1 LGAIGAFGPYF
12 GLVLDRMGYS
22 ALAIGG
28 LLGLM
33 PLTRILLS
41 PAWALVADKYR
52 MGTRILQVASLVT
65 VLVVGAIATG
75 WLPLWAVGVGM
86 VLFAG
91 ARAPIGPIL
100 DALTVRALEARGE
113 DPGRYGRIRLW
124 GSVAFLAC
132 GAGAA
137 LLADRVA
144 WAPAPFALAAAV
156 WLLGLLVLLRL
167 PDAKA
172 DGPVALGPALRT
184 LAQQPGIGLVVLA
197 LPLHGLGLNA
207 YDAWYAVHIEHLGLA
222 STWTGVALATGVSVE
237 IAVMALAVG
246 ILRRMEPVGLVALSM
261 AVAALRWALVA
272 WLQDPWL
279 LTLVQLSHGLVF
291 AVFWIGVVELF
302 RKAAPSEVRASA
314 QSVVITATYGLGPL
328 LTAMLASSVVDRFGT
343 SALYA
348 VAAGA
353 SVLATGLTLAA
364 RGRMRAAFSSP

>member
-1 LGAIGAFGPYF
+1 
-12 GLVLDRMGYS
+12 MGYS

-65 VLVVGAIATG
+65 VVVVGAIATG

-132 GAGAA
+132 GGGAA
-137 LLADRVA
+137 LLADQVA
-144 WAPAPFALAAAV
+144 WAPAPFALAAVV

-261 AVAALRWALVA
+261 GAAALRWALVA

-279 LTLVQLSHGLVF
+279 LTLVQLSHGLVY

-328 LTAMLASSVVDRFGT
+328 LTALLASSVVDRFGT

-353 SVLATGLTLAA
+353 SVVATGLTLAA
-364 RGRMRAAFSSP
+364 RGRMRAAFSSA